1 MLSELR
7 SCHFDHPCS
16 RRLSEL
22 LQREVSQP
30 QRSMA
35 PGRHPRLTRRQEA
48 PLCFAGTCQRGWG
61 QAWLCRTCRA
71 ACSAHL
77 PVLHWR
83 ALQCGPQEQWFWEG
97 HGHCM
102 ILGGFDSSAGTS
114 NSTRAPCHDH
124 SPQLSPGPL
133 PQEHRAAPTQQAY
146 SKEDTLP
153 TATFILLEFTRYK
166 ELDLHATC
174 HRLGLLCPSVCHV
187 GREEGGWQRQA
198 PPDWCPHCSQGFPCS
213 LCDRHHFCCD
223 GFALPARSKHY
234 GRGKSPMGQELGPLS

>member
-1 MLSELR
+1 ML
-7 SCHFDHPCS
+7 C
-16 RRLSEL
+16 
-22 LQREVSQP
+22 
-30 QRSMA
+30 
-35 PGRHPRLTRRQEA
+35 
-48 PLCFAGTCQRGWG
+48 W
-61 QAWLCRTCRA
+61 
-71 ACSAHL
+71 HL
-77 PVLHWR
+77 PKGLGTSLAVQDMQGSMFSPSPSPALEGSSVRPPGTVVLGGIM
-83 ALQCGPQEQWFWEG
+83 Q
-97 HGHCM
+97 GHCM

-124 SPQLSPGPL
+124 SPQQSPGPS

-153 TATFILLEFTRYK
+153 TATFLLLEFTRYK

-174 HRLGLLCPSVCHV
+174 HRLGLLCPSVCHA

-198 PPDWCPHCSQGFPCS
+198 PPDWCLRCSQGFPCS

-223 GFALPARSKHY
+223 GFALPAMSKHY